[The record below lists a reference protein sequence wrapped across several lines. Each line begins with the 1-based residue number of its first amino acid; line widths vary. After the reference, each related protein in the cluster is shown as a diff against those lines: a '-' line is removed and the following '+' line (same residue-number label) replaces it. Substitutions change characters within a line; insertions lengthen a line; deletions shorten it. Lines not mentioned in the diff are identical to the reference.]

1 MSGDPSQSLT
11 FWVIAL
17 IIAIV
22 ILAYIFYLFYRRST
36 KETAFVRTGM
46 GGQKVVINGGAFV
59 IPIFHEVTPVFMR
72 THRLLVNCVRDHA
85 LITKDRMRVDVT
97 AEFYVRVV
105 PTTEGVSAAAQTLGR
120 RSMETDALR
129 ELVEGRFVDILR
141 SVAAEMTMEEL
152 HEQRSDYAR
161 RVREAVIDPLR
172 KSGLEAEAVS
182 LTSLDQTDMEYF
194 DPSNAFDAEGL
205 TRLTEQIEQ
214 RKKRRNDIEQD
225 TLIAIRRKN
234 LEAERL
240 ALDIER
246 DTQYARLEQEREIG
260 TAAAGQRAEL
270 ARQRAGREL
279 EAEQAQISLREGVE
293 RSRIAQELAI
303 EQQRVRREMEL
314 QRLEVERRMALEL
327 AEQRRAI
334 AVAEQSRAQ
343 SEAQAAAE
351 QARALAISAEEGVFT
366 AREVAVAERRKQ
378 IELIAAA
385 QDAEQSSTRLLISSR
400 AEREA
405 AETRAEATR
414 LEAEGEAEAEKIRT
428 LAARLRHEVEAEGLR
443 LMNQAQN
450 TLSPEARA
458 SALRRL
464 LIERLDS
471 IIRESVKPMEKID
484 EIKILH
490 VDGLLG
496 QSHRNGEGRYHG
508 GGLGDEIVNSALRY
522 RAQAPLIDKL
532 LKELGLAGGDINQL
546 AGGDL
551 RKLLGMMDERPDKQL
566 DLLDDA
572 ESKGEGDQST
582 DYRN

>member
-1 MSGDPSQSLT
+1 MPGDLSQSLT
-11 FWVIAL
+11 FWVIA
-17 IIAIV
+17 AIV
-22 ILAYIFYLFYRRST
+22 VIVVWAYVFYLFYRRST
-36 KETAFVRTGM
+36 KETAFARTGL

-59 IPIFHEVTPVFMR
+59 VPIFHEVTPVFMR
-72 THRLLVNCVRDHA
+72 THRLVVNCVRDGA

-120 RSMETDALR
+120 RSMETEALR

-152 HEQRSDYAR
+152 HEQRSDYAC
-161 RVREAVIDPLR
+161 RVREAVIDPLH

-182 LTSLDQTDMEYF
+182 LTSLDQTDMQYF

-234 LEAERL
+234 LETERL

-260 TAAAGQRAEL
+260 TASAAQRAEL

-279 EAEQAQISLREGVE
+279 EAEQARISLREGVE

-314 QRLEVERRMALEL
+314 QRLEVERRTALEL
-327 AEQRRAI
+327 GEQRRAI

-343 SEAQAAAE
+343 SEAHAVAE
-351 QARALAISAEEGVFT
+351 AARALAIAAEEGVFT
-366 AREVAVAERRKQ
+366 AREIAVAERRKQ
-378 IELIAAA
+378 IQLIAAA
-385 QDAEQSSTRLLISSR
+385 QDAEQSSTRLLISTR

-414 LEAEGEAEAEKIRT
+414 LEAEGEAEADKIRT
-428 LAARLRHEVEAEGLR
+428 FAARLRHEVEAEGLR
-443 LMNQAQN
+443 LMNEAQN
-450 TLSPEARA
+450 TLSPESRA
-458 SALRRL
+458 GALRRL
-464 LIERLDS
+464 LIERLEA

-496 QSHRNGEGRYHG
+496 SSHANGESRYHGG

-551 RKLLGMMDERPDKQL
+551 RKLLGMMDDGTGKQL
-566 DLLDDA
+566 DLLDDTGG
-572 ESKGEGDQST
+572 EST
-582 DYRN
+582 PDYRN

>member
-1 MSGDPSQSLT
+1 MSGDLSQSLT
-11 FWVIAL
+11 FWVIA
-17 IIAIV
+17 AVIV
-22 ILAYIFYLFYRRST
+22 IAVVAYVFYLFYRRST

-46 GGQKVVINGGAFV
+46 GGQRVVINGGAFV
-59 IPIFHEVTPVFMR
+59 VPIFHEVTPVFMR
-72 THRLLVNCVRDHA
+72 THRLVVNCVRDAA

-152 HEQRSDYAR
+152 HEQRSDYAK
-161 RVREAVIDPLR
+161 RVREAVIEPLR

-182 LTSLDQTDMEYF
+182 LTSLDQTDMQYF

-225 TLIAIRRKN
+225 TLIAIRQKN

-240 ALDIER
+240 ALDIDR

-260 TAAAGQRAEL
+260 IAAAAQRAEL

-279 EAEQAQISLREGVE
+279 ESEQAQISLREGIE

-314 QRLEVERRMALEL
+314 QRLEVERRTALEL

-334 AVAEQSRAQ
+334 AVAEQSRQQ
-343 SEAQAAAE
+343 SEAQTAAE
-351 QARALAISAEEGVFT
+351 EARALAISAEEGVFT

-385 QDAEQSSTRLLISSR
+385 QDAEQASTRLLISTR

-405 AETRAEATR
+405 AETRAQSTR

-443 LMNQAQN
+443 LMNEAQN
-450 TLSPEARA
+450 TLSGEARA
-458 SALRRL
+458 AALRRL

-496 QSHRNGEGRYHG
+496 SSRGNGEGHYRGG

-532 LKELGLAGGDINQL
+532 LKELGLGLGGDIGQL

-551 RKLLGMMDERPDKQL
+551 RKLLGLAEERGSKQL
-566 DLLDDA
+566 DLLDDTA
-572 ESKGEGDQST
+572 EEPQT
-582 DYRN
+582 PDYRN